1 MSKEIKKEITAAE
14 REAARKQL
22 EKAIWG
28 ETANTLN
35 TEKENTDMTNK
46 NIENA
51 AFINIFN
58 TVLTLL
64 AAGKSQDE
72 WQSIVNSDTEF
83 KTYTVK
89 AEAAAKKVC
98 EKYSLT
104 EDSTGIKAKK
114 FAGFCDF
121 YKSKASAEDI
131 AALIQDEKKLDEFL
145 DLAGKATEK
154 IITE

>member
-1 MSKEIKKEITAAE
+1 MSKEITATQKGTA
-14 REAARKQL
+14 RRQLTEAIFGK
-22 EKAIWG
+22 
-28 ETANTLN
+28 TAS
-35 TEKENTDMTNK
+35 TEKENKNMTNK

-51 AFINIFN
+51 AFTNIFN

-64 AAGKSQDE
+64 ATGKSQDE

-83 KTYTVK
+83 RTYTAK
-89 AEAAAKKVC
+89 AEAAARKVC

-104 EDSTGIKAKK
+104 EDSTGVKAKK
-114 FAGFCDF
+114 FTGFCYF

-131 AALIQDEKKLDEFL
+131 VAMVQDEKKLDEFL

>member
-1 MSKEIKKEITAAE
+1 MSKEITATQK
-14 REAARKQL
+14 EAARKQL

-28 ETANTLN
+28 ETANNSN
-35 TEKENTDMTNK
+35 TEKETKTMTNE
-46 NIENA
+46 NIKNA

-98 EKYSLT
+98 KKYSLT
-104 EDSTGIKAKK
+104 EDSTGVKAKK

-131 AALIQDEKKLDEFL
+131 AALIQDEKKLD
-145 DLAGKATEK
+145 
-154 IITE
+154 

>member
-1 MSKEIKKEITAAE
+1 MSKEIKKEITATQK
-14 REAARKQL
+14 EAARKQL

-28 ETANTLN
+28 ETANNLN
-35 TEKENTDMTNK
+35 TKKETKTMTNK

-72 WQSIVNSDTEF
+72 WRAIMNSDAEF

-89 AEAAAKKVC
+89 AEATAKKVC

-104 EDSTGIKAKK
+104 EDSTGVKAKK

-131 AALIQDEKKLDEFL
+131 AAMIQDEKKLDEFL

-154 IITE
+154 IFTE

>member
-1 MSKEIKKEITAAE
+1 MSKEIKNEITATQK
-14 REAARKQL
+14 EAVRKQL

-72 WQSIVNSDTEF
+72 WQAIMNSDTKF
-83 KTYTVK
+83 KTYTAK
-89 AEAAAKKVC
+89 SEAAARKVC

-104 EDSTGIKAKK
+104 EDSTGVKAKK

>member
-1 MSKEIKKEITAAE
+1 MSKEITATQKET
-14 REAARKQL
+14 ARKQL
-22 EKAIWG
+22 TEAIFG

-35 TEKENTDMTNK
+35 TEKENKDMTNK

-64 AAGKSQDE
+64 AADKSQDE
-72 WQSIVNSDTEF
+72 WQAIMNSDTEF
-83 KTYTVK
+83 KTYTAK
-89 AEAAAKKVC
+89 AETAARKVC

-104 EDSTGIKAKK
+104 EDTTGVKAKK

-131 AALIQDEKKLDEFL
+131 AAMVQDEKKLDEFL

-154 IITE
+154 IFTE

>member
-1 MSKEIKKEITAAE
+1 
-14 REAARKQL
+14 
-22 EKAIWG
+22 
-28 ETANTLN
+28 
-35 TEKENTDMTNK
+35 MTNK

-64 AAGKSQDE
+64 AAGKTTDE
-72 WQSIVNSDTEF
+72 WQAIMNSDTEF
-83 KTYTVK
+83 KTYTSK
-89 AEAAAKKVC
+89 AESAAKKVC
-98 EKYSLT
+98 EKYSLA
-104 EDSTGIKAKK
+104 EDSTGVKAKK

-131 AALIQDEKKLDEFL
+131 AAMIHDKKKLDEFL

>member
-1 MSKEIKKEITAAE
+1 MSKEITATQKET
-14 REAARKQL
+14 ARKQL

-35 TEKENTDMTNK
+35 TEKENKDMANK

-58 TVLTLL
+58 TVLSLL
-64 AAGKSQDE
+64 AAGKTTDE
-72 WQSIVNSDTEF
+72 WQAIMNSDTEF
-83 KTYTVK
+83 KTYTAK
-89 AEAAAKKVC
+89 AEAAARKVC

-104 EDSTGIKAKK
+104 EDSTGVKAKK

-131 AALIQDEKKLDEFL
+131 AAMVQDEKKLDEFL
-145 DLAGKATEK
+145 DLTGKATEK

>member
-1 MSKEIKKEITAAE
+1 MSKEIKNEITATQK
-14 REAARKQL
+14 EAARKQL

-72 WQSIVNSDTEF
+72 WQAIMNSDTKF
-83 KTYTVK
+83 KTYTAK
-89 AEAAAKKVC
+89 AEAAARKVC

-104 EDSTGIKAKK
+104 EDSTGVKAKK

>member
-1 MSKEIKKEITAAE
+1 MSKEIKNEITATQK
-14 REAARKQL
+14 EATRRQL
-22 EKAIWG
+22 TEAIFG
-28 ETANTLN
+28 ETANT
-35 TEKENTDMTNK
+35 EKETKTMTNK

-72 WQSIVNSDTEF
+72 WQAIMNSDTEF

-89 AEAAAKKVC
+89 AEAATKKIC

-104 EDSTGIKAKK
+104 EDSTGVKAKK

-154 IITE
+154 IFTE